1 MFARS
6 PARWLFGALL
16 ALLLAACGPAAAPGF
31 KTTDVSQVAWGNDF
45 ELTAHT
51 GERFNTA
58 ALRGRVLLIF
68 FGYTHCP
75 DICAPALTKLASLR
89 RQLGEEAALVQI
101 LFVTVDPLRDTP
113 SQLAGFV
120 TRFDPTFI
128 GVTGRSAEVAAVA
141 QDYKVAYK
149 VAPTLQHVH
158 GKGHDHAQP
167 EVIDHSGG
175 VFAKDAR
182 GDLRLYMRE
191 DTPLDDM
198 VHDVRLLLKE
208 R

>member
-1 MFARS
+1 M
-6 PARWLFGALL
+6 
-16 ALLLAACGPAAAPGF
+16 ACDPAAKPEF

-51 GERFNTA
+51 GERLNTG
-58 ALRGRVLLIF
+58 ALRGRVLLLF

-89 RQLGEEAALVQI
+89 SKLGEDAGLVQV
-101 LFVTVDPLRDTP
+101 LFVTVDPVRDTP
-113 SQLAGFV
+113 SQLASFV
-120 TRFDPTFI
+120 PRFDPTFI
-128 GVTGRSAEVAAVA
+128 GVTGRPAEIAAVT
-141 QDYKVAYK
+141 QDYKVAYQT
-149 VAPTLQHVH
+149 APALQHVH
-158 GKGHDHAQP
+158 GQA

-182 GDLRLYMRE
+182 GRLRLYMRE
-191 DTPLDDM
+191 DTSLDDM
-198 VHDVRLLLKE
+198 LHDVRLLLRE